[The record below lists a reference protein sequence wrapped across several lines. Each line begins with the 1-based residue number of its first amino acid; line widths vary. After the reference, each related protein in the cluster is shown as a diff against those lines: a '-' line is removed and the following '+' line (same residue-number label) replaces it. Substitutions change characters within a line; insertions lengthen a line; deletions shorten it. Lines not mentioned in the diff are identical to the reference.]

1 MTNALNRF
9 VGRLSAVAIVAAA
22 SSAVLAQPSAEVKA
36 LAERAAA
43 VVPDARQ
50 VEWQKLEFTMF
61 IHFGMNTFTNREWGE
76 GNEDPKLFN
85 PSDLDAEQWA
95 SVAADAGMR
104 AIVLV
109 AKHHDG
115 FCLWP
120 SKFTEHS
127 VKNSPW
133 KGGKGDV
140 VREVAVACRKRG
152 LKFGVY
158 LSPADLHEAT
168 YGQSEKY
175 NLYFMNQLRELLSGY
190 GEICEVWFD
199 GATPK
204 DKGQVY
210 NYQDWYALIRE
221 LQPKAAIF
229 GRGPDIRWV
238 GNEAG
243 QTRKSEW
250 SVIPLPVEAGKFTWP
265 DMTGADLG
273 SLEKLKGAKEL
284 HWYPAETDT
293 SIRPGWFWHA
303 DQNERVRSLDDLL
316 ECYYGAVGGN
326 SVLLLNVPPDQRG
339 RIHENDAARLREL
352 GAVLRK
358 TFEKNLATGAT
369 VTASADAAGHEAG
382 AAADGKGETF
392 WTTGDWESEPTLTVT
407 LASPV
412 RVNVVSIQEHIASGQ
427 RVEKF
432 AVDMWDQHRWAVGGS
447 GWKEVA
453 TGTTIGHRKLIRIP
467 EETTNRVRVRYLESR
482 VRPTVSEI
490 GLYLAP
496 TRLEAPSITRSRAG
510 IVTIAGSTGASISYW
525 TGDRHPVM
533 HRYTGPFSMPEEGG
547 VRAMATRDGSMPSEF
562 AVASFGI
569 AKAKWTIVGVS
580 DEQKGGE
587 DAANAIDDDPGTI
600 WHSRY
605 APDTAKHPH
614 WIAIDLGE
622 TLTLKGFTYLPRT
635 TGPNGTVVKYE
646 VYVSEDGKDW
656 GKAAAAG
663 AFEKGKAGEQRVMFG
678 KDVAGRYLKFV
689 ALSEVNGRDW
699 ASAAEIGVVTR

>member
-250 SVIPLPVEAGKFTWP
+250 SVIPLPVEV
-265 DMTGADLG
+265 
-273 SLEKLKGAKEL
+273 
-284 HWYPAETDT
+284 
-293 SIRPGWFWHA
+293 
-303 DQNERVRSLDDLL
+303 Q
-316 ECYYGAVGGN
+316 
-326 SVLLLNVPPDQRG
+326 VLQ
-339 RIHENDAARLREL
+339 
-352 GAVLRK
+352 
-358 TFEKNLATGAT
+358 
-369 VTASADAAGHEAG
+369 VTA
-382 AAADGKGETF
+382 
-392 WTTGDWESEPTLTVT
+392 LT
-407 LASPV
+407 
-412 RVNVVSIQEHIASGQ
+412 
-427 RVEKF
+427 
-432 AVDMWDQHRWAVGGS
+432 
-447 GWKEVA
+447 
-453 TGTTIGHRKLIRIP
+453 
-467 EETTNRVRVRYLESR
+467 
-482 VRPTVSEI
+482 
-490 GLYLAP
+490 
-496 TRLEAPSITRSRAG
+496 
-510 IVTIAGSTGASISYW
+510 
-525 TGDRHPVM
+525 
-533 HRYTGPFSMPEEGG
+533 
-547 VRAMATRDGSMPSEF
+547 
-562 AVASFGI
+562 
-569 AKAKWTIVGVS
+569 
-580 DEQKGGE
+580 
-587 DAANAIDDDPGTI
+587 
-600 WHSRY
+600 
-605 APDTAKHPH
+605 
-614 WIAIDLGE
+614 
-622 TLTLKGFTYLPRT
+622 
-635 TGPNGTVVKYE
+635 
-646 VYVSEDGKDW
+646 YVSLTE
-656 GKAAAAG
+656 
-663 AFEKGKAGEQRVMFG
+663 
-678 KDVAGRYLKFV
+678 L
-689 ALSEVNGRDW
+689 L
-699 ASAAEIGVVTR
+699 